1 MAVSVPSNWS
11 SNLSKP
17 ASKGGVDPTTVGNPA
32 DLGGY
37 RGMQQERGQAYDE
50 RANEA
55 YDWGMGQ
62 RGKLG
67 ELGDRVTEQ
76 ALDTSKTFGD
86 WAKADRGFWE
96 GTYKPAMQE
105 HMDFAR
111 GYTTPGRM
119 AANWAGAISQVN
131 ITGEAMGNK
140 AKQELMGFG
149 VDPSVGTLCRARCR
163 VACEERGDGCG
174 SGHQVGS

>member
-1 MAVSVPSNWS
+1 MALKRNVEIAQGTRGARAAIHPPSATNIAIGAAGTRRDEAEPVRRVRW
-11 SNLSKP
+11 LFLFPVIGPRTFRKP
-17 ASKGGVDPTTVGNPA
+17 ASKGGVDPTTVGNPLT

-86 WAKADRGFWE
+86 WARRIAGL
-96 GTYKPAMQE
+96 
-105 HMDFAR
+105 
-111 GYTTPGRM
+111 GRHLQ
-119 AANWAGAISQVN
+119 ACDAGADGLRPWLHHAGSHGGEPGWCN
-131 ITGEAMGNK
+131 LTG
-140 AKQELMGFG
+140 
-149 VDPSVGTLCRARCR
+149 
-163 VACEERGDGCG
+163 
-174 SGHQVGS
+174 